1 MNRKF
6 GIELEIVGISKEK
19 AVAALKAVNIN
30 LQVEGY
36 NHETKQYWK
45 IVPDNSLSDGFEVV
59 SPIMHGEDGLEE
71 VEIVAR
77 ALEDAGAYA
86 NKTCGFHVHFDA
98 SQIEIKHV
106 KAIFHRYSD
115 YETEIDAFMP
125 PSRRGNINNYCK
137 SLHNLAWAT
146 FDDADNMISLANAQD
161 SRYYKVN
168 LRSYQ
173 RHGTIEFRQHSG
185 TVNFVKICNWVR
197 FLSAFIDESIRIAD
211 NNGAAPISAM
221 PGLSPANRKL
231 LAIFEATG
239 TATLDE
245 ICFHMGWLG
254 HTARSAIARLRKLGL
269 NITSQKMNGMAGYR
283 LNGQTG
289 NFQGSTLW
297 AGIDKKLVLF
307 YQRRAAVLAI
317 AA

>member
-1 MNRKF
+1 MKRKF
-6 GIELEIVGISKEK
+6 GIELEIVGITQDTAKK
-19 AVAALKAVNIN
+19 ALEAVG
-30 LQVEGY
+30 LTVKCQGY
-36 NHETKQYWK
+36 NHNTSEYWK
-45 IVPDNSLSDGFEVV
+45 IVPDGSVHDGFEVV
-59 SPIMHGEDGLEE
+59 SPILNGEAGM
-71 VEIVAR
+71 EIAGIAAR

-86 NKTCGFHVHFDA
+86 NRTCGFHVHFDA
-98 SQIEIKHV
+98 ADIELAHMKNIV
-106 KAIFHRYSD
+106 RRYARH
-115 YETEIDAFMP
+115 EAEIDAFMP
-125 PSRRGNINNYCK
+125 PSRRGNANTYCK
-137 SLHNLAWAT
+137 SLNGIMGEAFEAATTINQLAHT
-146 FDDADNMISLANAQD
+146 QP

-239 TATLDE
+239 TATRDE
-245 ICFHMGWLG
+245 ICLHMGWLG
-254 HTARSAIARLRKLGL
+254 HTARSAIARLRKVGI
-269 NITSQKMNGMAGYR
+269 NITSQKVNGMAGYR

-289 NFQGSTLW
+289 NSQDSTLW
-297 AGIDKKLVLF
+297 TGIDRKLALF

>member
-1 MNRKF
+1 MNRRF
-6 GIELEIVGISKEK
+6 GIELEITGISKEK
-19 AVAALKAVNIN
+19 AVAALKAVNMN
-30 LQVEGY
+30 LQIEGY
-36 NHETKQYWK
+36 NHETKKYWK
-45 IVPDNSLSDGFEVV
+45 LVPDGSLSEGFEVV
-59 SPIMHGEDGLEE
+59 SPILQRQAGLEE
-71 VEIVAR
+71 VEIAAR

-86 NKTCGFHVHFDA
+86 NRTCGFHVHFDA
-98 SQIEIKHV
+98 SVLHIKHV
-106 KAIFHRYSD
+106 KSIFHRYAD
-115 YETEIDAFMP
+115 HETEIDAFMP
-125 PSRRGNINNYCK
+125 ASRRGNMNTYCK
-137 SLHNLAWAT
+137 SLHNLPWAA
-146 FDDADNMISLANAQD
+146 FDNADSMISLANAQD

-221 PGLSPANRKL
+221 PGFSNANRKL
-231 LAIFEATG
+231 VAIFEATG

-245 ICFHMGWLG
+245 ICAKMGWLG

-269 NITSQKMNGMAGYR
+269 NITSQKVNGMAGYR

-289 NFQGSTLW
+289 NVRDSTLW
-297 AGIDKKLVLF
+297 TGIDRKLVLF

>member
-1 MNRKF
+1 MSNPYFTAIPITK
-6 GIELEIVGISKEK
+6 
-19 AVAALKAVNIN
+19 LKLTPLC
-30 LQVEGY
+30 LQAGEA
-36 NHETKQYWK
+36 
-45 IVPDNSLSDGFEVV
+45 I
-59 SPIMHGEDGLEE
+59 PI
-71 VEIVAR
+71 
-77 ALEDAGAYA
+77 
-86 NKTCGFHVHFDA
+86 
-98 SQIEIKHV
+98 
-106 KAIFHRYSD
+106 
-115 YETEIDAFMP
+115 
-125 PSRRGNINNYCK
+125 CK
-137 SLHNLAWAT
+137 SLHNLPWAT
-146 FDDADNMISLANAQD
+146 FDNADNMISLANAQD

-245 ICFHMGWLG
+245 ICLHMGWLG
-254 HTARSAIARLRKLGL
+254 HTARSAIARLRKLGI
-269 NITSQKMNGMAGYR
+269 NITSQKVNGMAGYR

-289 NFQGSTLW
+289 NSQDSTLW
-297 AGIDKKLVLF
+297 TGIDRKLALF
-307 YQRRAAVLAI
+307 TSAAPLSWPLPHKETNYEI
-317 AA
+317 SRYGRL